1 MLNEWKE
8 KKTENESKEQTK
20 EKIERK
26 EKKNT
31 ETFNPIFHLPMEA
44 FRECRQFDDDS
55 SARRPLAQPMT
66 PP

>member
-1 MLNEWKE
+1 MNGR
-8 KKTENESKEQTK
+8 KKSKNESKEQTK
-20 EKIERK
+20 EKSERK
-26 EKKNT
+26 EKNR